1 MFDVNDY
8 LRYSDGEDAYYD
20 AQYNKYHSDDEK
32 DSLGFEGFDEED
44 PQKEIDEIKG
54 RVEAAECNPQSL
66 SVDYRALGE
75 IIAVSEGKLALDSAF
90 KTFMLAMKSPKND
103 ASSLAEAYKVLGT
116 NSVSWTFVND
126 EHYGR
131 DYKDEAIDTIIETS
145 NSHKDGANSLEKYAQ
160 KAVGRVVKA
169 DGVAPETIVNRFKKS
184 SEDFYGNHLDRVYG
198 AFGDIAR
205 YKPELLD
212 SRFEIFMKA
221 LKSPKNTEYSLSA
234 ASKALDYILK
244 AKPELDNPLVNPIKV
259 ILRPM
264 KYLDESQKMMNFGQ
278 TIAKAVNNGGLVIS
292 KDRIENEHTLS
303 DCCKAWRICPKM
315 PQSLAKLI
323 GKHSI
328 RGRVLAGAIFDKIS
342 SDKQANPQEW
352 RQNKELQK
360 QLYNDLENAEKMP
373 MEKAFKQYVTDTPIN
388 RNRVVECLMR
398 EEKIKITDESFKA
411 YYNKVEKGGTFD
423 KMFAQTE
430 DERQKQNRGL
440 SSEKVTTTQKMSG
453 IEK

>member
-8 LRYSDGEDAYYD
+8 FRYSDEEDEYYN
-20 AQYNKYHSDDEK
+20 AQYNKYHSDDEE
-32 DSLGFEGFDEED
+32 DSLEFDEED
-44 PQKEIDEIKG
+44 PQKKIDEIKG

-66 SVDYRALGE
+66 SVDYRTLGE

-116 NSVSWTFVND
+116 NHVSRTFLDD

-131 DYKDEAIDTIIETS
+131 DYKDEAIDTIVETS
-145 NSHKDGANSLEKYAQ
+145 NSHKDGANSLEEYAQ

-234 ASKALDYILK
+234 ATKALDYILK
-244 AKPELDNPLVNPIKV
+244 AKPELAAPLSKSLEQAQKQVNIAEHIAECRRKLAAKPEKVTSEQTPDNKV
-259 ILRPM
+259 VAKVS
-264 KYLDESQKMMNFGQ
+264 KYLDGLKVR
-278 TIAKAVNNGGLVIS
+278 KA
-292 KDRIENEHTLS
+292 HT
-303 DCCKAWRICPKM
+303 
-315 PQSLAKLI
+315 
-323 GKHSI
+323 H
-328 RGRVLAGAIFDKIS
+328 
-342 SDKQANPQEW
+342 E
-352 RQNKELQK
+352 
-360 QLYNDLENAEKMP
+360 
-373 MEKAFKQYVTDTPIN
+373 
-388 RNRVVECLMR
+388 
-398 EEKIKITDESFKA
+398 
-411 YYNKVEKGGTFD
+411 
-423 KMFAQTE
+423 
-430 DERQKQNRGL
+430 
-440 SSEKVTTTQKMSG
+440 
-453 IEK
+453 